1 MWISLIFAVSLG
13 RAYSFTTI
21 HHGTKIEEPSD
32 TTSPQQPTEEYNTEE
47 TTITETVIVDDFS
60 HVVAIL
66 HKNNF
71 LLGAGAIVGD
81 KWILATAFQI
91 GAFKPDQLCVRVGSQ
106 SAVSGGQLLKVDQVF
121 VHPMFKQ
128 FNNDVALLKTADAI
142 LLSETA
148 KLIPV
153 SETSPSMGD
162 AAVLWTWNSDSTV
175 YKNQADILPMS
186 ECKAF
191 YPDFDLTESNV
202 CAVLDHVLPFQVSLY
217 GSPLVYKGALVGL
230 YMGMEANVYKPSLC
244 SNLSPLVGWVHAMMK
259 NETATQL
266 LFPLSN

>member
-1 MWISLIFAVSLG
+1 MGRLRDISKCVLAISLSCFVVFVSIDYYDDVSEVLNEVWTFLTGFLLRHG

-60 HVVAIL
+60 HVVL
-66 HKNNF
+66 GR
-71 LLGAGAIVGD
+71 LLETNGY
-81 KWILATAFQI
+81 
-91 GAFKPDQLCVRVGSQ
+91 S
-106 SAVSGGQLLKVDQVF
+106 QLL
-121 VHPMFKQ
+121 FKLGP
-128 FNNDVALLKTADAI
+128 LLKTADAI

>member
-1 MWISLIFAVSLG
+1 MRFGLFSLDFYYAMVERTPLL
-13 RAYSFTTI
+13 
-21 HHGTKIEEPSD
+21 PSIMVQKLKNQVIQHLH
-32 TTSPQQPTEEYNTEE
+32 SNLLRN
-47 TTITETVIVDDFS
+47 ITQKK
-60 HVVAIL
+60 L
-66 HKNNF
+66 
-71 LLGAGAIVGD
+71 
-81 KWILATAFQI
+81 
-91 GAFKPDQLCVRVGSQ
+91 QLQ
-106 SAVSGGQLLKVDQVF
+106 KQLLSMTSLMWCWGDCWRQMDTRNCF
-121 VHPMFKQ
+121 SNWG